1 MDAYHPFHSWAIR
14 NCAVMLFSTLL
25 QRTFGTKKTK
35 DEHSNVNKLTG
46 REFFTRYPQL
56 HAYLLQEL
64 NAAIEQLLNNTAVS
78 FYSLECCNALTLLL
92 QSASVHPGLY
102 PILTLLSRL
111 HPSVM
116 DGSDQVTAMS
126 AFVPLVMTCA
136 VSSIFKVCNISASFN
151 AIYLQR
157 DCRHEKWQLVLW
169 CL

>member
-1 MDAYHPFHSWAIR
+1 MRPNALFHSWAIR

-64 NAAIEQLLNNTAVS
+64 NAAIEQLLNNAAVS
-78 FYSLECCNALTLLL
+78 FFFLLFTGSLQCNNHGFHLKG
-92 QSASVHPGLY
+92 ASVHPGLY

-136 VSSIFKVCNISASFN
+136 VSSIYKV
-151 AIYLQR
+151 
-157 DCRHEKWQLVLW
+157 
-169 CL
+169 